1 MPLGLI
7 SDDDFLKELNNSSV
21 PDISGLNRDQLG
33 EIKEIK
39 KGKPEGTKNVPE
51 GLRKIIGETANLE
64 GRQEGIKLAEE
75 FGISSYSADAYSNG
89 ATSLATYNKPDENLK
104 NFIDNSKLKA
114 GKKASVKLLKA
125 LHHLTED
132 KLENA
137 KATDLAVIAKAM
149 SGIVKDMEPDSSGG
163 NQGQNGPTIVLYA
176 PRVMKESTFDII
188 NVKE

>member
-114 GKKASVKLLKA
+114 GRRASVKLLKA